1 MISAY
6 GRCDLIE
13 SLRIHIGRLTGTTTR
28 GWRASKLR
36 GRLKLWLKADKA
48 SRERGVR
55 RALDRSTGLRGVA
68 RRAGDILHE
77 PDGAAPAGRNRR
89 QRPIR
94 FVRRACARLSG
105 FVSSYDSLTDQCVPF
120 AAGSPFRAPRSNNG
134 RFILD
139 PTGASNAFRRA
150 RDPFERS
157 FQLDARMPINLPQ
170 AATLVGQ
177 RGGARTPLPAAW
189 RRTGSSR
196 RRGST

>member
-1 MISAY
+1 MISAF

-13 SLRIHIGRLTGTTTR
+13 SLRIHIGRLISTTTR

-48 SRERGVR
+48 SRERGGR

-77 PDGAAPAGRNRR
+77 PDGAAPAGRNRQ

-94 FVRRACARLSG
+94 FVRRACTRLSG
-105 FVSSYDSLTDQCVPF
+105 FVSSYDSLADQCVPF
-120 AAGSPFRAPRSNNG
+120 AASSPFRASRSNNG

-139 PTGASNAFRRA
+139 PTGASNAFRRY
-150 RDPFERS
+150 ERS
-157 FQLDARMPINLPQ
+157 FQLDVRMPINLPQ

-177 RGGARTPLPAAW
+177 RGGARIPLPAASP
-189 RRTGSSR
+189 RTGSIR
-196 RRGST
+196 RRGSI